1 MVLALS
7 LEEFKKRHGYV
18 IDNVWY
24 PRVTS
29 IVDVKSKPAL
39 YYFYAAAENYEE
51 AQQKKAKAAKEGSIV
66 HEILEAIVTRREIIT
81 PPEFIGFKKG
91 FEEFLK
97 NYSIFTKREWIEKR
111 IKHSNYRYSGTFD
124 MLAEIDGVFSL
135 VDIKTSPEVYDDY
148 RLQTS
153 AYLYAL
159 NEDPWL
165 LDKNGRNKIILP
177 RYVEKRY
184 IFRISQV
191 QYCEI
196 CGAKKI
202 LKSSGDK
209 IKGGDPQCQHKFS
222 EEIFSDWELKEFT
235 NPEEDFK
242 GFLACKEL
250 WEWVNR
256 SYLKE
261 IGYL

>member
-1 MVLALS
+1 METNLS
-7 LEEFKKRHGYV
+7 LEEFKRKHGYV

-39 YYFYAAAENYEE
+39 YYFYAAAENYEA
-51 AQQKKAKAAKEGSIV
+51 AQEKKAKAAREGTIV
-66 HEILEAIVTRREIIT
+66 HEILEAIVTGREIIV
-81 PPEFIGFKKG
+81 PPEYIGFKKG

-97 NYSIFTKREWIEKR
+97 THSFYTKIEWIEKR

-124 MLAEIDGVFSL
+124 MLAEIDGTFSL
-135 VDIKTSPEVYDDY
+135 VDIKTAAEVYDDY

-153 AYLYAL
+153 AYFYAL
-159 NEDPWL
+159 NEEPWL
-165 LDKNGRNKIILP
+165 LEKSGRKIVLP
-177 RYVEKRY
+177 KYVEKRY
-184 IFRISQV
+184 IFRINQV
-191 QYCEI
+191 QYCTK

-209 IKGGDPQCQHKFS
+209 IKGGDSNCEHVFS
-222 EEIFSDWELKEFT
+222 EEVFPDWELKEFD

-242 GFLACKEL
+242 GFLGCKEL
-250 WEWVNR
+250 WEWQYR
-256 SYLKE
+256 DYLKE